1 MSKSKKYYWLKLK
14 DNFFEGKAMKKLRKI
29 AGGDTYTIIYLKLL
43 LKSMKTD
50 GKLYFDGIEET
61 FCEELALDID
71 EDTENVKITVMYLQ
85 KVGLL
90 KEVNEKE
97 IELIEMK
104 DMVGSESD
112 SAERVR
118 RMRTKKKLLGEPG
131 IDEKRYGGNGLAAL
145 ERDNFKCVK
154 CGSDKNICIHHQN
167 GFSNNLDDLTTLCRK
182 CHASLS
188 ENAQVSVT
196 CNGVGVT
203 CNTDVTKCNTEKEIE
218 KEIEKDIDIEKEI
231 NKERKEK
238 SSDHF
243 SQNDRVSSNTNKNE
257 KSKFDVNN
265 GKDAINEKNSVLSEN
280 KSNSD
285 NKKAPRINEKLE
297 FEKLWTLYPR
307 KQGKKAAYAAF
318 TRARKSGVALDT
330 ISSGI
335 KAYVHYIDSKKISQ
349 EYIKQGS
356 TFFNQHSWDDDWTV
370 TDKKANYD
378 IEAYERSN
386 RELFE
391 AYPSGGNERRSK
403 LDQFMNPKFNQNIID
418 LEEEDE

>member
-104 DMVGSESD
+104 DMVGSETA
-112 SAERVR
+112 SAARVR
-118 RMRTKKKLLGEPG
+118 RHRQL
-131 IDEKRYGGNGLAAL
+131 
-145 ERDNFKCVK
+145 
-154 CGSDKNICIHHQN
+154 KNEQHKVLQ
-167 GFSNNLDDLTTLCRK
+167 S
-182 CHASLS
+182 
-188 ENAQVSVT
+188 NAQTLQS
-196 CNGVGVT
+196 
-203 CNTDVTKCNTEKEIE
+203 NTDVTKCNTEIE

-231 NKERKEK
+231 NKERKEE

-243 SQNDRVSSNTNKNE
+243 LQNDRVSSNAIKEENLDIEKNQVC
-257 KSKFDVNN
+257 DVT
-265 GKDAINEKNSVLSEN
+265 DAINEKNSVLSAN

-285 NKKAPRINEKLE
+285 NKKAPRVNERLE
-297 FEKLWTLYPR
+297 FDKLWALYPR

-356 TFFNQHSWDDDWTV
+356 TFFNQNSWDDDWSLPTEYSFYNS
-370 TDKKANYD
+370 KPNYD

-386 RELFE
+386 REIFE
-391 AYPSGGNERRSK
+391 AYPSGNNERRSK